1 MNKYLQRGQTCP
13 IPIWPDLPLSP
24 LPTRRSKH
32 IFFIPYSRC
41 CTNTSWSFWKVSS
54 PFHYSNIFR
63 RTSARQISQRNG
75 TRLPGSAEW
84 KRALLP
90 VSWKRIYPI
99 TVLQSTKCCPLCMN
113 VRIQLQCMFRGE
125 GRGEG
130 FFVDLKNHTLLVTLT
145 GHMTL

>member
-1 MNKYLQRGQTCP
+1 MPHSHMAGPT
-13 IPIWPDLPLSP
+13 P
-24 LPTRRSKH
+24 LPPSRPQKSTY
-32 IFFIPYSRC
+32 FFIPYSRC

-84 KRALLP
+84 KRALFP
-90 VSWKRIYPI
+90 VSWKRLRY
-99 TVLQSTKCCPLCMN
+99 
-113 VRIQLQCMFRGE
+113 IQLLYCSPLNVVLFVWTYEFNYSVCLGVK
-125 GRGEG
+125 GRG

-145 GHMTL
+145 GHMTLQILIF